1 MANVFDQFD
10 GRAPDGRPRIE
21 IRPAAK
27 GLDLDP
33 RSRDL
38 VVRTI
43 LGEAGGE
50 GDDGQAGVAA
60 VIANRLR
67 SGKFGKS
74 AADVVLAPNQFEPWS
89 RLDARQ
95 RMLGYSP
102 DSPEYKRANAALE
115 RVLAGDDP
123 TGGATHF
130 FAPAAQAALGREA
143 PKWATGEPTVIG
155 RHNFYAPDGKP
166 KAAQAID
173 RSRPIINNSD
183 GSFSTE
189 RTITV
194 GFDDGYYNIP
204 TIVDGKQVSESEAI
218 QHFKAGRNKAV
229 GHFAT
234 QQEAEAAAK
243 ARSGE
248 IGRVRGAEAQS
259 GRNPFDQFD
268 APAARPQEAASFN
281 SRFAPNPVEALIAP
295 EMSGIPSN
303 AATLAPAMRR
313 AADERLVSAAGETP
327 GGTFA
332 SSAMNTML
340 LNIPRNISAGLA
352 AATTDIPFSEAYQ
365 GLKDI
370 DEASA
375 RLNPKSAIAGTVA
388 GVVGGAVAL
397 PGLGGAATTAGR
409 MGQAA
414 VTGAGYAAAS
424 ELLDSKDPVKAAVAA
439 GFGAA
444 LGAVAAPIAEKV
456 VNVVTSFVKR
466 GKTDVRFLNNDGTLT
481 QEAVD
486 AAKAAGIDPA
496 DFHAV
501 LSRAY
506 ASKFADRGASPSTA
520 RDAAAGEFGIKLS
533 PGQSTGDFTRTKYE
547 RDAAGGLYGPFATK
561 AARGFFD
568 EQTGQV
574 QAARGGVQDELAG
587 GSRVVES
594 VDEAAQVV
602 REGIKRKAG
611 EARADFKGKY
621 ERAFDQEG
629 EFSDIAFRGV
639 GDRIGRALS
648 DSPNPVIIDDVTTPI
663 AARAIRDLDN
673 ISNLKI
679 QNLADPS
686 GAPDPS
692 KIVAVNLRGVEQ
704 ARKRLVSFY
713 TAAKSKGDASDIRA
727 TQRVIDA
734 FDDEIEQAITTGL
747 FTGSDDALKA
757 IKEARMAYRDYRRTF
772 TPQGRGDDVGQGL
785 QKIIE
790 RDATAGEVANYL
802 YGASQVGEKGVSS
815 RMAVRLKQVFGE
827 GSEEWSAVKQGLW
840 MRLTS
845 KPEGMTDFGPQ
856 AMSERIFKFL
866 HGPGAD
872 TARAIF
878 GKEELAKMGRLA
890 VAMKNVVPPKDAVN
904 WSGTAYTMAALQG
917 GGLGGTALW
926 FGSDPAT
933 AASLAAL
940 RVGGKF
946 GRDVLRGRSASKHF
960 ASGPP
965 STVQQPGGAYTGS
978 TGVAGGLSGK
988 EAEEATYP
996 SR

>member
-1 MANVFDQFD
+1 MANPFDQFD
-10 GRAPDGRPRIE
+10 GVSPEGRPRIE

-43 LGEAGGE
+43 LGEADSE
-50 GDDGQAGVAA
+50 DDNGQAGVAA

-67 SGKFGKS
+67 SGKFGKG

-89 RLDARQ
+89 RPDARQ
-95 RMLGYSP
+95 RMLGYAP
-102 DSPEYKRANAALE
+102 DSPEYKRASAALD

-130 FAPAAQAALGREA
+130 FAPAAQAALGRSA
-143 PKWATGEPTVIG
+143 PGWAKGEPTVIG
-155 RHNFYAPDGKP
+155 RHHFFAPDGRP
-166 KAAQAID
+166 APAQKASA
-173 RSRPIINNSD
+173 
-183 GSFSTE
+183 
-189 RTITV
+189 
-194 GFDDGYYNIP
+194 
-204 TIVDGKQVSESEAI
+204 
-218 QHFKAGRNKAV
+218 
-229 GHFAT
+229 
-234 QQEAEAAAK
+234 
-243 ARSGE
+243 
-248 IGRVRGAEAQS
+248 
-259 GRNPFDQFD
+259 NPFDQFD
-268 APAARPQEAASFN
+268 TAPANPQGQASFD
-281 SRFAPNPVEALIAP
+281 SRFSGGSQMENLIAP
-295 EMSGIPSN
+295 GISGMPSN
-303 AATLAPAMRR
+303 AAALQPALRR
-313 AADERLVSAAGETP
+313 AADERLVAAAGETP

-340 LNIPRNISAGLA
+340 LNIPRNVSAGLA
-352 AATTDIPFSEAYQ
+352 AMTTDIPFSEAYQ

-397 PGLGGAATTAGR
+397 PGLGGAATMGGR
-409 MGQAA
+409 AAQAA

-424 ELLDSKDPVKAAVAA
+424 ELFDSKDPIKAAVAA

-466 GKTDVRFLNNDGTLT
+466 GKTDTRFLNNDGTLT

-506 ASKFADRGASPSTA
+506 ASKFAERGASPATA
-520 RDAAAGEFGIKLS
+520 RDAAADEFGIKLS
-533 PGQSTGDFTRTKYE
+533 PGQAADDFTRVKYE
-547 RDAAGGLYGPFATK
+547 QDAARGGYGPFATK

-568 EQTGQV
+568 EQTGQIH
-574 QAARGGVQDELAG
+574 AARAGMQAEVAAG
-587 GSRVVES
+587 GRAVES

-602 REGIKRKAG
+602 REGIRSKAA
-611 EARADFKGKY
+611 EARAGFKGKY

-648 DSPNPVIIDDVTTPI
+648 DSPSPVIIDDVTTPI

-692 KIVAVNLRGVEQ
+692 KVVAVNLRGVEQ
-704 ARKRLVSFY
+704 ARKRLVAFY
-713 TAAKSKGDASDIRA
+713 NAAKAKGDASDIRA
-727 TQRVIDA
+727 TQRIIDG
-734 FDDEIEQAITTGL
+734 FDDEIEQAISTGL
-747 FTGSDDALKA
+747 FSGSDDALKA

-815 RMAVRLKQVFGE
+815 RMALRLKQVFGE

-872 TARAIF
+872 TARSIF
-878 GKEELAKMGRLA
+878 SKDELAKMGRLA

-917 GGLGGTALW
+917 GGLGSAALY
-926 FGSDPAT
+926 FGSDPTT
-933 AASLAAL
+933 AAALAGL
-940 RVGGKF
+940 RLGGKF
-946 GRDVLRGRSASKHF
+946 GQDVLRGRSASKHF

-965 STVQQPGGAYTGS
+965 STVQQPGGAGTAS
-978 TGVAGGLSGK
+978 SGVVGGLTGK
-988 EAEEATYP
+988 EVEEAVYP